1 MRVLTPLPPP
11 SSPQRW
17 VGCLA
22 DAVKAHFAKSEGA
35 AAAAAETRQRRWRVY
50 LATDNDRVRESVG
63 RALGEV
69 GDVSFME
76 SRTLHLGKIEQRV
89 DRLNETSNLDRLGNM
104 VDFAALSRAR
114 VIVSLRLASASQGG
128 VRFVPIKSTYSLAT
142 SLLGN
147 ATMLLAD
154 IDSRK
159 TMCGWKTA
167 TRS

>member
-1 MRVLTPLPPP
+1 M
-11 SSPQRW
+11 
-17 VGCLA
+17 
-22 DAVKAHFAKSEGA
+22 
-35 AAAAAETRQRRWRVY
+35 Y

-63 RALGEV
+63 RALEEV

-76 SRTLHLGKIEQRV
+76 SLTLHLGKIEQRV

-114 VIVSLRLASASQGG
+114 IIVSLRLASASQGG

-159 TMCGWKTA
+159 TRCGWKTA